1 MLLLVPLLT
10 PAFGQDAVTLEYVK
24 KGQVATSLP
33 SFTVIANSDASSL
46 SVSGACGGVSFKRS
60 GTAQSGEKWH
70 FPLDL
75 PVGNYSC
82 RGALSVELDNGETGE
97 MPLSF
102 TVQQLPRLQMRVSPG
117 TLDVAGRKVGIILDR
132 TAGRVEITVLGPK
145 GVELGGS
152 MTHSISA
159 AGQVI
164 ECAWTQRPDD
174 AMKLKIRAFDENGFY
189 SDLELS
195 PWRYSVPHEDVIF
208 ATNAAVID
216 GAEEPKLITAMEEV
230 RGVLDK
236 YGTDVVIK
244 LYVAGHTDTVGS
256 PDKNQTLSMD
266 RAKSISA
273 WFKKA
278 GFPGDIYYQGMG
290 ERDLGVPTADEIDE
304 PRNRRVAYTLAAQSP
319 DMPSDVS
326 GLTWVP
332 LH

>member
-1 MLLLVPLLT
+1 MLLIAPVLT
-10 PAFGQDAVTLEYVK
+10 VALAQDAVSLEYVK

-33 SFTVIANSDASSL
+33 SFTVVANADASAL
-46 SVSGACGGVSFKRS
+46 SVSGSCGSLSFKRA
-60 GTAQSGEKWH
+60 GAARAGEKWN

-75 PVGNYSC
+75 PVGNYNC
-82 RGALSVELDNGETGE
+82 RGSLSVELESGDTGE

-102 TVQQLPRLQMRVSPG
+102 NVQQLPRLQMRVANGS
-117 TLDVAGRKVGIILDR
+117 LDVPGRKVGIILDR

-152 MTHSISA
+152 MTPSISP

-164 ECAWTQRPDD
+164 ECAWTQKPDD
-174 AMKLKIRAFDENGFY
+174 AMKLKIRAFDENGFF

-195 PWRYSVPHEDVIF
+195 PWRYSVPHEDVVF
-208 ATNAAVID
+208 ATNSAAID
-216 GAEEPKLITAMEEV
+216 GTEEPKLVAAMEEV

-256 PDKNQTLSMD
+256 PDKNQALSME
-266 RAKSISA
+266 RAKSIST

-290 ERDLGVPTADEIDE
+290 ERDLAVPGADEIDE

-326 GLTWVP
+326 GLSWMP
-332 LH
+332 LR